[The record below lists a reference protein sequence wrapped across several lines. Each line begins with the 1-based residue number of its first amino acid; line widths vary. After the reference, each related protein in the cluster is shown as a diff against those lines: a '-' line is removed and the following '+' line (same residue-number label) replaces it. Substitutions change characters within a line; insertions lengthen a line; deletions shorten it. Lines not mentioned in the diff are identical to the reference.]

1 MGQLKNNTVLDDLP
15 RPHRSSSNSSQQS
28 SRKHSWKTFL
38 PLHFAFNNIN
48 YTHYGLYYTYILV
61 NIEQFYPS
69 LKELISKE
77 GLSVQG
83 QEKYPLRTA
92 TDQRGEKTIN

>member
-1 MGQLKNNTVLDDLP
+1 MIYLDPIEAQVTAHNRVQENNIDMIM
-15 RPHRSSSNSSQQS
+15 QA
-28 SRKHSWKTFL
+28 WKTFL

-92 TDQRGEKTIN
+92 IDQRGEKTIN